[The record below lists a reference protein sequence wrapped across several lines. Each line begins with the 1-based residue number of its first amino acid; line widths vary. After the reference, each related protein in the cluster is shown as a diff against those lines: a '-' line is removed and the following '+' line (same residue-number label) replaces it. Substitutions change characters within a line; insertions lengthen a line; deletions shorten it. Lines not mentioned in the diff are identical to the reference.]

1 MEWNWL
7 TIAVAGVF
15 LLGFLIGIYRGAIR
29 IAVSLATTILTI
41 VIVVAASPY
50 VSSAIEKHTPID
62 DMIKSQVTNTMAK
75 AAASQLTG
83 GSDDNGSTGI
93 SAESVRKALK
103 AAGISEEELQSY
115 GVSVDDIVNGKITG
129 EQLAQYGISSSI
141 LDGVNNDEVSEEVK
155 NAIEGADIPRDLQ
168 VAAIEKADLPAVF
181 KTQLSTN
188 NNIEI
193 YSQLGVQTFAQYVGE
208 FLSKLIIHIIAFLG
222 TFLIVTIILRA
233 IVFCPFVFNNVTVGF
248 IWQFLLGRFMT
259 DLYPLTGW
267 KVFNIGWLSDNSL
280 VLYSVV
286 FVKLW
291 QSIGYFMVIYLAGL
305 QLLPQDPLE
314 AAVIDGCTGIKMIR
328 YITIPLMKPTAFV
341 CIFLAITES
350 LNMFPLIM
358 SLTNGGP
365 GHASENISL
374 YIYNEAFK
382 SHRMGYASAL
392 AVILT
397 IIMTIIAGLQMKLT
411 REDAG

>member
-50 VSSAIEKHTPID
+50 VSSALEKHTPID
-62 DMIKSQVTNTMAK
+62 EMIKSQVTNTMAK

-141 LDGVNNDEVSEEVK
+141 LDGVNNDEVK

-188 NNIEI
+188 NNSEI

-222 TFLIVTIILRA
+222 TFLIVIIILRA
-233 IVFCPFVFNNVTVGF
+233 IVFALDIVAELPVLGF
-248 IWQFLLGRFMT
+248 INRLAGGVVGLGCALIIVWVAFIIITMLYMT
-259 DLYPLTGW
+259 
-267 KVFNIGWLSDNSL
+267 
-280 VLYSVV
+280 
-286 FVKLW
+286 
-291 QSIGYFMVIYLAGL
+291 SIGK
-305 QLLPQDPLE
+305 E
-314 AAVIDGCTGIKMIR
+314 AYELIQNNDIIKMI
-328 YITIPLMKPTAFV
+328 YDYNP
-341 CIFLAITES
+341 
-350 LNMFPLIM
+350 IM
-358 SLTNGGP
+358 Q
-365 GHASENISL
+365 
-374 YIYNEAFK
+374 
-382 SHRMGYASAL
+382 L
-392 AVILT
+392 AV
-397 IIMTIIAGLQMKLT
+397 KF
-411 REDAG
+411 

>member
-1 MEWNWL
+1 MKSKKKRVREITDYIKFVFPMLILYILFFILPLFQTIGYSFTDYNGINPKKEFTGL
-7 TIAVAGVF
+7 TNYFDVF
-15 LLGFLIGIYRGAIR
+15 QDKWFYNSMAFTGKSVLLMILLANVLGFLLALALNTKIR
-29 IAVSLATTILTI
+29 SRNILC
-41 VIVVAASPY
+41 
-50 VSSAIEKHTPID
+50 
-62 DMIKSQVTNTMAK
+62 
-75 AAASQLTG
+75 
-83 GSDDNGSTGI
+83 
-93 SAESVRKALK
+93 
-103 AAGISEEELQSY
+103 
-115 GVSVDDIVNGKITG
+115 
-129 EQLAQYGISSSI
+129 
-141 LDGVNNDEVSEEVK
+141 
-155 NAIEGADIPRDLQ
+155 
-168 VAAIEKADLPAVF
+168 
-181 KTQLSTN
+181 
-188 NNIEI
+188 
-193 YSQLGVQTFAQYVGE
+193 
-208 FLSKLIIHIIAFLG
+208 
-222 TFLIVTIILRA
+222 A

>member
-1 MEWNWL
+1 ML
-7 TIAVAGVF
+7 F
-15 LLGFLIGIYRGAIR
+15 R
-29 IAVSLATTILTI
+29 S
-41 VIVVAASPY
+41 
-50 VSSAIEKHTPID
+50 KHTPID

-168 VAAIEKADLPAVF
+168 VTAIEKADLPAVF

-188 NNIEI
+188 NNSEI

-233 IVFCPFVFNNVTVGF
+233 IVFALDIVAELPVLGF
-248 IWQFLLGRFMT
+248 INRLAGGVVGLGCALIIVWVAFIIITMLYMT
-259 DLYPLTGW
+259 
-267 KVFNIGWLSDNSL
+267 
-280 VLYSVV
+280 
-286 FVKLW
+286 
-291 QSIGYFMVIYLAGL
+291 SIGK
-305 QLLPQDPLE
+305 E
-314 AAVIDGCTGIKMIR
+314 AYELIQNNDIIKMI
-328 YITIPLMKPTAFV
+328 YDYNP
-341 CIFLAITES
+341 
-350 LNMFPLIM
+350 IM
-358 SLTNGGP
+358 Q
-365 GHASENISL
+365 
-374 YIYNEAFK
+374 
-382 SHRMGYASAL
+382 L
-392 AVILT
+392 AV
-397 IIMTIIAGLQMKLT
+397 KF
-411 REDAG
+411 

>member
-1 MEWNWL
+1 MKSKKKRVREITDYIKFVFPMLILYILFFILPLFQTIGYSFTDYNGINPKKEFTGL
-7 TIAVAGVF
+7 TNYFDVF
-15 LLGFLIGIYRGAIR
+15 QDKWFYKSMAFTGKSVLLMILLANVLGFLLALALNTKIR
-29 IAVSLATTILTI
+29 SR
-41 VIVVAASPY
+41 
-50 VSSAIEKHTPID
+50 
-62 DMIKSQVTNTMAK
+62 N
-75 AAASQLTG
+75 
-83 GSDDNGSTGI
+83 
-93 SAESVRKALK
+93 
-103 AAGISEEELQSY
+103 
-115 GVSVDDIVNGKITG
+115 
-129 EQLAQYGISSSI
+129 
-141 LDGVNNDEVSEEVK
+141 
-155 NAIEGADIPRDLQ
+155 
-168 VAAIEKADLPAVF
+168 
-181 KTQLSTN
+181 
-188 NNIEI
+188 
-193 YSQLGVQTFAQYVGE
+193 
-208 FLSKLIIHIIAFLG
+208 
-222 TFLIVTIILRA
+222 ILRA